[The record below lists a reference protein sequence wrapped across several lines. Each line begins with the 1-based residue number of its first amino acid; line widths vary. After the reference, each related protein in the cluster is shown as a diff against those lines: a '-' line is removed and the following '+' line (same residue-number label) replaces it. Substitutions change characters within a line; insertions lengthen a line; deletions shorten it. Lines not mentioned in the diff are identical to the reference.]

1 VETQFTVAREIKD
14 TLFSILLGTAEGGRE
29 LYDAFVGEPLPAD
42 LEVKPIT
49 LDTAV
54 YTDQR
59 DDVAHLIGDLFI
71 FIYDQM
77 STINPSMPLR
87 DLFYGSLTYDKY
99 VSMNKLNLYSSKKVS
114 LPRPRFIVL
123 YNGSKA
129 QPAKEILRLS
139 DLYPPQIVNKDDEL
153 GSLELTVVKYN
164 INHSDN
170 ADKINR
176 SPLLQGYVYI
186 VQRLEYYRELGLT
199 DREAVNRLIE
209 DCLTNNI
216 LVEFLLERKEEVFG
230 MLCTQY
236 DRKLELETIAGELAE
251 ERVEKVVY
259 ERTEQL
265 RQEVS
270 QRDAEL
276 KRIAD
281 EYATYRAQHQ

>member
-123 YNGSKA
+123 YNGLKA

-139 DLYPPQIVNKDDEL
+139 DLYPLQIVNKDDEL

-164 INHSDN
+164 INHPDN

-176 SPLLQGYVYI
+176 SPLLLGYVYI
-186 VQRLEYYRELGLT
+186 VQQLEYYREQGLT

-236 DRKLELETIAGELAE
+236 DRKLELETIVS
-251 ERVEKVVY
+251 ERVEEVVY

-270 QRDAEL
+270 QRDAEN
-276 KRIAD
+276 KRLLEEIAVL
-281 EYATYRAQHQ
+281 RSQHQ